1 MAGKYE
7 PAVDNL
13 VMVAKSLTARQKSVL
28 YWISQGCEG
37 DPPVANFKSSAR
49 MLEGYHLVKIKGR
62 GDAWTATIT
71 ERGGRVLAGK
81 EWLVPKKKRG
91 EKSAPLPRPATPV
104 TAPPAPPTPPKD
116 YTDEARAVLQ
126 KIEDSELK
134 FFLWRGPLSELNEH
148 WIPLSKT
155 AVKLVKERGDNTA
168 LEVET
173 EEPGWGRSRAEIKLS
188 LIRLTPMKTAGWRE
202 MIRGEKRVARYHP
215 AVNDAFEWRKE
226 KLSPPVY
233 ARAKRALHVLFTEVE
248 ARGGSVEVKSHYNS
262 WAKKT
267 LFDSVEVVW
276 DGRGHRIKLRELY
289 DRVQRPPTEQ
299 EIEDHKRWYSGP
311 LTRKFWDH
319 FPNGLLELEVDYGGM
334 MKDTKRDPNRLEVGM
349 ENYFRKHEIREF
361 WWGVNAEV
369 RRRDEELWARKC
381 DFATEVVR
389 RRLSKQFYFDEL
401 HRRAEAARKF
411 ETVTGYVEQ
420 LRGRP
425 EAAEWLE
432 WVEENLEDFDPW
444 RVVSM
449 PAPPMV
455 DRDAHKSEIRGIA
468 QRLSDN
474 PDEWAEPSS
483 F

>member
-1 MAGKYE
+1 
-7 PAVDNL
+7 
-13 VMVAKSLTARQKSVL
+13 MVAKLLTARQKSVL
-28 YWISQGCEG
+28 YWISQACEG
-37 DPPVANFKSSAR
+37 DPPVTNYKSSAR

-71 ERGGRVLAGK
+71 DRGERVLAGK
-81 EWLVPKKKRG
+81 EWLVQKKKRG
-91 EKSAPLPRPATPV
+91 EKAAALPRPATPV

-134 FFLWRGPLSELNEH
+134 FFLWRGSLTELNEH

-155 AVKLVKERGDNTA
+155 AVKLVKDRGGNTV

-173 EEPGWGRSRAEIKLS
+173 EEPRWGRSRAEIKLG

-215 AVNDAFEWRKE
+215 NVMEVFENNKT
-226 KLSPPVY
+226 KLSPATY
-233 ARAKRALHVLFTEVE
+233 ARAKRVLHVIFTEAE
-248 ARGGSVEVKSHYNS
+248 ARSLPVVVENRRWTGHGKLQWVRINGHRMKFRELWDKTYRVPTEKERKERRRWDNTQPV
-262 WAKKT
+262 KKT
-267 LFDSVEVVW
+267 W
-276 DGRGHRIKLRELY
+276 DL
-289 DRVQRPPTEQ
+289 
-299 EIEDHKRWYSGP
+299 SSS
-311 LTRKFWDH
+311 
-319 FPNGLLELEVDYGGM
+319 GLLQFDFEYFTIA
-334 MKDTKRDPNRLEVGM
+334 KDTKRSPNRLEEGIERFFM
-349 ENYFRKHEIREF
+349 RDECWEF
-361 WWGVNAEV
+361 WHEANAEV
-369 RRRDEELWARKC
+369 SRRDALLWERKC

-389 RRLSKQFYFDEL
+389 RRLSKQFYYDEL

-432 WVEENLEDFDPW
+432 WVAENLEDFDPW
-444 RVVSM
+444 RDVSM

-474 PDEWAEPSS
+474 PDEWGEPSS
-483 F
+483 Y